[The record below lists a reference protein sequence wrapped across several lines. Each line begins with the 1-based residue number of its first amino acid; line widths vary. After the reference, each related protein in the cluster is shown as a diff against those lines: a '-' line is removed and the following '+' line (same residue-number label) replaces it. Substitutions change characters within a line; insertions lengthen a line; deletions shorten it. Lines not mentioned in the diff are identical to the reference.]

1 MKVTKEH
8 RAEIALSSLNEKEQG
23 QLNRVLKKLESLSL
37 QDFFKLPK
45 KKLTSVSNETLY
57 VLKGNPKLRII
68 ITLNEDANF
77 DTTCTVEDIFDYQR
91 LEQFPIFKQVA

>member
-1 MKVTKEH
+1 
-8 RAEIALSSLNEKEQG
+8 
-23 QLNRVLKKLESLSL
+23 
-37 QDFFKLPK
+37 
-45 KKLTSVSNETLY
+45 